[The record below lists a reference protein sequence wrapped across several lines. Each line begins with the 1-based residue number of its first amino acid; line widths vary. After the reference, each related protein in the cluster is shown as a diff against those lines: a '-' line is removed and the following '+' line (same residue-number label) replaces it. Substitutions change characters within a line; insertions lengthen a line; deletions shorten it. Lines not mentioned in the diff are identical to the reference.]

1 MNLNKIDLVKLV
13 IKALSLINV
22 EEIDFIFY
30 MLNYSENEKNLN
42 KINFKNHLRVIL
54 TLKKKLLL
62 KKKIRNYLKILKDEN
77 FKFFEIKNIF
87 LTKQTMIVEYYEVIQ
102 FVKKFIFL
110 YKKITGKELNN
121 NNSKHLQIE
130 GLLLLEYLI
139 DNSNY

>member
-1 MNLNKIDLVKLV
+1 
-13 IKALSLINV
+13 
-22 EEIDFIFY
+22 